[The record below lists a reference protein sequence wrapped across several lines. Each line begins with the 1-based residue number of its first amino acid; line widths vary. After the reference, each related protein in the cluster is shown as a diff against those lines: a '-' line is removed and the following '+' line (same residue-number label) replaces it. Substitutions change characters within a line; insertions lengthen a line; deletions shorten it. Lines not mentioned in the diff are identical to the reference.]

1 MAMGSEPQ
9 PLGQILK
16 EIIRR
21 WGLQPR
27 VDAMRIVETWA
38 ALAGPQINRVTD
50 SAWVR
55 DRKLYVRLT
64 SAAWRHTLHLQRAQW
79 CARLNEA
86 LGASLIDDIVF
97 K

>member
-1 MAMGSEPQ
+1 MRPGPQ

-16 EIIRR
+16 EVIER
-21 WGLQPR
+21 WGLR
-27 VDAMRIVETWA
+27 GHVEAVRIIETWA
-38 ALAGPQINRVTD
+38 TLAGPQINRATD

-64 SAAWRHTLHLQRAQW
+64 SAAWRHTLHLQREQW

-86 LGASLIDDIVF
+86 LGAPLVDEIVF

>member
-1 MAMGSEPQ
+1 MRLGPQ
-9 PLGQILK
+9 PLGQLLK
-16 EIIRR
+16 EIIDR

-27 VDAMRIVETWA
+27 VDAAHIIETWA
-38 ALAGPQINRVTD
+38 ALAGPQINRVTA

-55 DRKLYVRLT
+55 NRKLYVRLT

-86 LGASLIDDIVF
+86 LGTPMVDEIVF